1 AVGVGG
7 AARAAPRWWRA
18 TGGALLT
25 RLRRRSPREQALR
38 ELERIRSL
46 GWHRNGRMED
56 FYASSTATLR
66 EFAREL
72 EPDWNAGLT
81 STELLRK
88 IEERWGTEGAEQIVE
103 AIAAAERVK
112 FGYHRPAADAAEAD
126 WARIREWVRGAPES

>member
-1 AVGVGG
+1 
-7 AARAAPRWWRA
+7 
-18 TGGALLT
+18 
-25 RLRRRSPREQALR
+25 
-38 ELERIRSL
+38 
-46 GWHRNGRMED
+46 MED